1 MYRRGVLCMPDKFNK
16 VEYNNTYNKDTYDRI
31 TVLVKKADCIKSR
44 LETLAISTNK
54 SKNQLITEAIERLLQ
69 DNYL

>member
-1 MYRRGVLCMPDKFNK
+1 MPDKFNK